1 MNSRLLYYTVSKH
14 NILPLTSRCGIS
26 CLFCSHRFNPP
37 GVRAV
42 FFGELDL
49 SIIMDLVDLLNPKR
63 KIVIGESA
71 SRLCEG
77 EPLSHPQFGKV
88 IELVRRRFPSTPL
101 QITTNGIGLSGEYL
115 GTLTQSRPLE
125 LIVSLNSADPRMRRQ
140 LMGRHSADLTL
151 RAISQLA
158 DNGIPWHASTV
169 LMPHITGWKDID
181 GTLAFAAASN
191 ARSTRLLLPGFSSL
205 ANADWQAL
213 AQIPAE
219 VYVRMDNW
227 RQLYSQM
234 PITLEPAL
242 VGNLRA
248 WVAGTMADSPAFG
261 LLFSGDEILSV
272 NNQIPFSRA
281 DAFHSLFR
289 LANPVLTVNRGG
301 IRKILTLPKPARSSS
316 GVVMDGDLD
325 KHDYCRALDMAG
337 GSGRVLLLTSAWA
350 EPLWNQAVPKNWRVQ
365 AVSSDFFGGNI
376 AAAGLLTVHDYRLAL
391 AKLELAEYDVIL
403 LPPVSFDETGVDLR
417 GEDCRSL
424 ARELTIPLKW
434 A

>member
-1 MNSRLLYYTVSKH
+1 MNSQLLYHTVSKH

-26 CLFCSHRFNPP
+26 CLFCSHRYNPP

-42 FFGELDL
+42 FLGELDL
-49 SIIMDLVDLLNPKR
+49 RTIKDLVDLLDPKR

-88 IELVRRRFPSTPL
+88 IELVRRRFPLTPL
-101 QITTNGIGLSGEYL
+101 QITTNGIGLSRENL
-115 GTLTQSRPLE
+115 STLAQSLPLE
-125 LIVSLNSADPRMRRQ
+125 LIVSLNSADPRTRRH
-140 LMGRHSADLTL
+140 LMGRHSADQTL
-151 RAISQLA
+151 WAICQLA
-158 DNGIPWHASTV
+158 DNGIPWHASIV

-181 GTLAFAAASN
+181 CTLSFAAGGN

-213 AQIPAE
+213 EQIPAE
-219 VYVRMDNW
+219 IYARIDNW
-227 RQLYSQM
+227 RKLYPQM

-242 VGNLRA
+242 VSNLRA
-248 WVAGTMADSPAFG
+248 LVAGTMAESPAFG
-261 LLFSGDEILSV
+261 LLLSGDEIIAV
-272 NNQIPFSRA
+272 NNQTPFSRA

-289 LANPVLTVNRGG
+289 LANPVLTVNREG
-301 IRKILTLPKPARSSS
+301 IRKSLTLPKPARSSS

-325 KHDYCRALDMAG
+325 KHDYSRAIEMAG
-337 GSGRVLLLTSAWA
+337 GAGRVLLLTSAWA

-365 AVSSDFFGGNI
+365 AVSSVFFGGNI
-376 AAAGLLTVHDYRLAL
+376 AAAGLLTVQDYRLAM
-391 AKLELAEYDVIL
+391 AQLELAEYDAIL

-417 GEDCRSL
+417 GEDCRNL